1 MSVVPPAAKGTTILT
16 GLLGQLDC
24 ARDGSAAKLLKPASA
39 RLRSKRRRG
48 VEVLGMGFS

>member
-24 ARDGSAAKLLKPASA
+24 ARAGIAAKQLKVASA

-48 VEVLGMGFS
+48 VEVLDMSVS